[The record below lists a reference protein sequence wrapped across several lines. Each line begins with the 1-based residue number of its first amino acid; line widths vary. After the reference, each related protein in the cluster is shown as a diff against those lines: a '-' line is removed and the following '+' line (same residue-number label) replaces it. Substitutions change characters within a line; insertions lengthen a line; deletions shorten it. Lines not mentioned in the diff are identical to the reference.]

1 MLINWDSHMATLPEA
16 EKERYELLRSQS
28 HTQIIPRLEKDAI
41 EIQPEDF
48 PALLMSAAFKAEEK
62 YRIPANEGPIPF
74 DLYEKHLDSFKR
86 RFKGTVKVWY
96 PHAAL
101 HVKDAASEKRGH
113 FRLRQKGHWSMQ
125 IVNGVPGLPVYESV
139 DIV

>member
-1 MLINWDSHMATLPEA
+1 MATLSPA
-16 EKERYELLRSQS
+16 EKERYELTRNMSE
-28 HTQIIPRLEKDAI
+28 TFTIPRLEMDAI
-41 EIQPEDF
+41 IIEPVDF
-48 PALLMSAAFKAEEK
+48 PAVLMSAAFKAEEK

-101 HVKDAASEKRGH
+101 HVKDSASGKRGH
-113 FRLRQKGHWSMQ
+113 FRLRPQGHFDMT
-125 IVNGVPGLPVYESV
+125 NPAAPVYETV
-139 DIV
+139 DVV